1 MERILSKDEISE
13 LLSAVREG
21 EVDTGEAAGPAEPR
35 RQARR
40 FDLVQAPGL
49 SRWKIPNLDLIID
62 AFGRNYAISLTNRL
76 RRPVLANLAGIESI
90 SFEAALQQVS
100 PNSALGILNL
110 DPFKSGGLLIIDE
123 ALAYPLLEI
132 LLGGTADSRQ
142 PIPNRPLTAIEM
154 NLLRTLMEDSCADL
168 AKAFNALERLN
179 PSLVKLENSLRL
191 VNIVP
196 PEAGVLMARFK
207 VSLDRLTGTA
217 WLMIPHASLEPLR
230 EKLRDSVISV
240 GSQANEAWP
249 TQLRESLQQ
258 VQATLRVQV
267 GEAGLSVRDILN
279 FQVGDIID
287 LGCAPSAPL
296 QVLVEDRPKFLA
308 QAGVRNGNK
317 AIRISGKI
325 ERSQ

>member
-1 MERILSKDEISE
+1 MERILSKDEIAE

-21 EVDTGEAAGPAEPR
+21 EVETDNEAVPGEPR
-35 RQARR
+35 RQIRKL
-40 FDLVQAPGL
+40 DLVEAPGL

-76 RRPVLANLAGIESI
+76 RRPVLASLTGIESI
-90 SFEAALQQVS
+90 GFEAALGQVS
-100 PNSALGILNL
+100 PNSAIGILNL
-110 DPFKSGGLLIIDE
+110 DPFKTAGLLIIDE
-123 ALAYPLLEI
+123 GLAYPLLEI
-132 LLGGTADSRQ
+132 LLGGSADSRKGH
-142 PIPNRPLTAIEM
+142 PDRPLTAIEM
-154 NLLRTLMEDSCADL
+154 NLLRTLMDDSCADL

-191 VNIVP
+191 VNIVT

-207 VSLDRLTGTA
+207 LSLDRLTGSA

-230 EKLRDSVISV
+230 ERLRDSVLSV
-240 GSQANEAWP
+240 ATQANEAWP
-249 TQLRESLQQ
+249 GQLEAGVRQ
-258 VQATLRVQV
+258 VVTTLRVQI
-267 GEAGLSVRDILN
+267 GEVRLNVRDILN

-287 LGCAPSAPL
+287 LGCPPSAPL
-296 QVLVEDRPKFLA
+296 KVLVEDRPKFWA

-317 AIRISGKI
+317 AIRLNGKI

>member
-21 EVDTGEAAGPAEPR
+21 EVETGAEAMLAEPR
-35 RQARR
+35 RQIRKL
-40 FDLVQAPGL
+40 DLVQAPGL

-76 RRPVLANLAGIESI
+76 RRPVLASLTGIESI
-90 SFEAALQQVS
+90 GFEAALGQVS
-100 PNSALGILNL
+100 PNSAIGILNL
-110 DPFKSGGLLIIDE
+110 DPFKTAGLLIIDE
-123 ALAYPLLEI
+123 ALAYPLLEM
-132 LLGGTADSRQ
+132 LLGGSADNRQ
-142 PIPNRPLTAIEM
+142 GTPNRPLTAIEM
-154 NLLRTLMEDSCADL
+154 NLLRSLMDDSCADL

-191 VNIVP
+191 VNIVT

-207 VSLDRLTGTA
+207 MTLDRITGSI

-230 EKLRDSVISV
+230 ERLRDSVLSV
-240 GSQANEAWP
+240 ATQANEAWP
-249 TQLRESLQQ
+249 GQLEACVRQ
-258 VQATLRVQV
+258 VQTTLRVQV
-267 GEAGLSVRDILN
+267 GEVGLNVRDILN

-296 QVLVEDRPKFLA
+296 KVLVEDRPKFWA

-317 AIRISGKI
+317 AIRVSGKI

>member
-1 MERILSKDEISE
+1 LERILSKEEISE
-13 LLSAVREG
+13 LLSAVRQG
-21 EVDTGEAAGPAEPR
+21 EVESGEEAAPAEPR
-35 RQARR
+35 RQIRKL
-40 FDLVQAPGL
+40 DLVQAPGL

-76 RRPVLANLAGIESI
+76 RRPVLANLTGIESI
-90 SFEAALQQVS
+90 GFEAALAQVS
-100 PNSALGILNL
+100 PNSAIGILNL
-110 DPFKSGGLLIIDE
+110 DPFKTAGLLIVDE

-132 LLGGTADSRQ
+132 LLGGAADSRMG
-142 PIPNRPLTAIEM
+142 IPNRPLTAIEM
-154 NLLRTLMEDSCADL
+154 NLLRALMEDSCPDL

-191 VNIVP
+191 VNIVT

-207 VSLDRLTGTA
+207 LNLDRLSGSV

-230 EKLRDSVISV
+230 ERLRDSVLSV
-240 GSQANEAWP
+240 ATQANEAWP
-249 TQLRESLQQ
+249 GQLEESVRQ
-258 VQATLRVQV
+258 VQTTLRVQV
-267 GEAGLSVRDILN
+267 GEVGLNVRDILN

-287 LGCAPSAPL
+287 LGCAPTAPL
-296 QVLVEDRPKFLA
+296 KVLVEDRPKFWA

-317 AIRISGKI
+317 AIRLSGKI